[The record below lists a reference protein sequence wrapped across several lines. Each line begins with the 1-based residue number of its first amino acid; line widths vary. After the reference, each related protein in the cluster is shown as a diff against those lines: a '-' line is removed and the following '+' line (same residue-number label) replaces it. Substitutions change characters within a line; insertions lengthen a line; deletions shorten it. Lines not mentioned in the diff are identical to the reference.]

1 MIYDYSPTPS
11 EILRSI
17 YAQRHLRTTF
27 WFRSL
32 WGNDANLSQS
42 KSPPRVQQAQQRPI
56 LMTRR
61 QLTDPFG
68 SDDEEENIQI
78 IDEKCSQSI
87 SITKSQ
93 SPVRDISKY
102 EIAQTIAFYAFLL
115 LYLAALTINP

>member
-1 MIYDYSPTPS
+1 M
-11 EILRSI
+11 SI
-17 YAQRHLRTTF
+17 
-27 WFRSL
+27 
-32 WGNDANLSQS
+32 NLPQS

-78 IDEKCSQSI
+78 IDDKWSQSI

-93 SPVRDISKY
+93 SPVRDVSIHV
-102 EIAQTIAFYAFLL
+102 IAQIVAFYAFLL
-115 LYLAALTINP
+115 LYLAALTINT